1 MIGELIKAAERLRA
15 ESKLPPAGFKPKTP
29 KWIINLE
36 NGVAHL
42 QGPYGRDDLRTMPS
56 PDRQRSGKPST
67 RNLKPYLLL
76 DDARYVL
83 GKPEPHKEG
92 EAELLH
98 AGFIALLTQARD
110 ATGVQQLATVID
122 FLDSEEA
129 AGIRAQVDA
138 KDTIAFRVMGLNLT
152 ELLDIQKF
160 WYDHLAKELVTD
172 EVGECGACGRSHPI
186 LRTLPRELVVLG
198 QKCQLSSFN
207 KSAFTSYGK
216 DQTTNS
222 PLCFDCASQAIDAL
236 DYLTR
241 TEQHHRTIWF
251 DPKASSLENQLAIFW
266 LNRETSFTVGEEV
279 IDVEA
284 MLAAILD
291 NHQTVTPQAT
301 LSQVR
306 AFLATPWQANQ
317 AALLLDAT
325 QLCLGVISANKGRMV
340 IREWLN
346 ESLGQVKANLSRY
359 LDATNII
366 SPRGEAAHPFSI
378 AALLQSTKAKNPN
391 FTRGLLRTAYLS
403 HLPPVGLLPA
413 AVNAF
418 RNPNTL
424 QNPKQDPKET
434 WRLHALASL
443 FKLVLYFGTK
453 EVNTM
458 NEHDPNNRGP
468 AYLCGTL
475 LAILEEAQ
483 QKSHFIKHK
492 SRLDTTIVNRFY
504 GSVSTAPGVNF
515 GGLIRL
521 AATAHL
527 PDVGKD
533 INILVEDAMTKL
545 DEVGGF
551 PDTLTLAQQAEFGLG
566 FYHQRAK
573 FRADRPVKN
582 KQTEGDQP

>member
-1 MIGELIKAAERLRA
+1 MIGELIKAAERFRA
-15 ESKLPPAGFKPKTP
+15 ENKLPPTGFKPKTP

-36 NGVAHL
+36 GGEAHL
-42 QGPYGRDDLRTMPS
+42 QGPYGRNDLRAMPS
-56 PDRQRSGKPST
+56 PDRQRSGTPSAK
-67 RNLKPYLLL
+67 NLKPYLLL

-83 GKPEPHKEG
+83 GKPEPYKE
-92 EAELLH
+92 EETELLH
-98 AGFIALLTQARD
+98 AGFLALLTQARKVSC
-110 ATGVQQLATVID
+110 VQHLSTVIN
-122 FLDSEEA
+122 FLNSAEA
-129 AGIRAQVDA
+129 ASIRAQVDT
-138 KDTIAFRVMGLNLT
+138 KDTIAFRVAGLDLT
-152 ELLDIQKF
+152 ELPEIQKF
-160 WYDHLAKELVTD
+160 WPEHLAKDLVTD
-172 EVGECGACGRSHPI
+172 GVGECGACGRHLPI

-207 KSAFTSYGK
+207 NSAFTSFGK
-216 DQTTNS
+216 DQTTNA

-241 TEQHHRTIWF
+241 SEQHHRTLWF

-266 LNRETSFTVGEEV
+266 LNQETSFTVGEEV
-279 IDVEA
+279 LDIEA
-284 MLAAILD
+284 MLASVLD
-291 NHQTVTPQAT
+291 DHHKETPQAT

-306 AFLATPWQANQ
+306 TFLATPWQPNQ
-317 AALLLDAT
+317 AALSLDAT
-325 QLCLGVISANKGRMV
+325 QLCLAVISANKGRMV

-346 ESLGQVKANLSRY
+346 ESLGQIKVNLARF
-359 LDATNII
+359 LDATSIVT
-366 SPRGEAAHPFSI
+366 PWGDATHPFSI
-378 AALLQSTKAKNPN
+378 AALLQATGAKNPN
-391 FTRGLLRTAYLS
+391 FTRGLLRTAYLGQP
-403 HLPPVGLLPA
+403 LPIGLLAA

-418 RNPNTL
+418 SKPNTL
-424 QNPKQDPKET
+424 QNPKQDPKEA

-453 EVNTM
+453 EANTM
-458 NEHDPNNRGP
+458 NEHDPDNRSP
-468 AYLCGTL
+468 AYLCGSL

-515 GGLIRL
+515 GSLIRL

-533 INILVEDAMTKL
+533 INILVEDVMTKL

-573 FRADRPVKN
+573 FRAARSIKN
-582 KQTEGDQP
+582 KQTEGDQQ